1 VTGENGS
8 PAELLEATMFGR
20 PLRILAVSAAATV
33 GALSLG
39 IGVAQATPVHP
50 INPCLISPNA
60 CQAPPPVKVDP
71 CVIDPSL
78 CPPPP
83 TNPQPPSQSGNGSH
97 GSGGTSNG
105 SSSTGGSSSA
115 PVGGSSALTGAPA
128 TVHQASHPSGGS
140 SSDALVWGAGGTLL
154 ASLAGLGGLAV
165 WRRRAVA

>member
-8 PAELLEATMFGR
+8 PAEPLEATMFGR
-20 PLRILAVSAAATV
+20 SLRILAVSAAATV

-39 IGVAQATPVHP
+39 IGVAQAKPV
-50 INPCLISPNA
+50 NPCVISPNA
-60 CQAPPPVKVDP
+60 CQSPPIVHVDP

-97 GSGGTSNG
+97 GSSGTGNG
-105 SSSTGGSSSA
+105 SSSTGGSSTGA
-115 PVGGSSALTGAPA
+115 AGGASVLSGAPA
-128 TVHQASHPSGGS
+128 TVHQASHSSGGS